1 MFRARASAHDAHP
14 RFLPGPRFRCTRK
27 FQRGRRPPPP
37 RIPGG
42 PTPSRQLHRRSV
54 CTPAASESCPGVSR
68 SDGCILARPRQRADI
83 RVPGTRPCDPVAVD
97 MDMLWRRTTPLWC
110 APPSESLYRGD
121 RGPHRG
127 VRGAGAAAPR
137 GAPGGPCWQPAR
149 TVQPRL
155 RSKVWLRLPRGPRRG
170 VLREAWGPPGAT
182 QGRRGAVV
190 ERGLGDG
197 LGGGGRAHVARARP
211 GRGRPRRGAGRV
223 LPRQRRA
230 RAAGAARVRAGPRG
244 RHAAG
249 GSGRGR
255 RAGRRGVQ
263 RGGSKRPC
271 PRHSVRPRRC
281 NLFAGGMLAR
291 CGAPARQVPQKDGG
305 PGLQSWFLA
314 MLHFF
319 FSHAQRGVGGGGKAS
334 QKHPWIFGNR

>member
-1 MFRARASAHDAHP
+1 MLCCRCAVRAPGFSVCLSGCFQHAGPLGAPPKAEALLRRLP
-14 RFLPGPRFRCTRK
+14 RGAAGAPAGA
-27 FQRGRRPPPP
+27 G
-37 RIPGG
+37 GG
-42 PTPSRQLHRRSV
+42 PF
-54 CTPAASESCPGVSR
+54 AG
-68 SDGCILARPRQRADI
+68 
-83 RVPGTRPCDPVAVD
+83 GTRA
-97 MDMLWRRTTPLWC
+97 LLQL
-110 APPSESLYRGD
+110 APAESLYRGD